1 MADDKYTH
9 RESDVPIASD
19 SASASASNSYADV
32 MYMLHSMPITHEV
45 KEQVARRLT
54 MEVTSKYLSKSFER
68 LDHLAAL
75 KNNWDGE
82 GALPISRK
90 VINNVKNVLAISD
103 DEDWE
108 EWMIGPDGNAT
119 LGLQSKTTRA
129 AISVGANEFSYFAKI
144 NGVRSGESHVA
155 FTPEALL
162 DVMRK
167 NSRNDG

>member
-1 MADDKYTH
+1 MANDKYIHTG
-9 RESDVPIASD
+9 EDVLKASEPV
-19 SASASASNSYADV
+19 AAYATNSYADV

-54 MEVTSKYLSKSFER
+54 IEVASKNLSKAFER
-68 LDHLAAL
+68 LDHLATL
-75 KNNWDGE
+75 ENNWDGE
-82 GALPISRK
+82 GALPISRM
-90 VINNVKNVLAISD
+90 VINNVKSVLAISE

-129 AISVGANEFSYFAKI
+129 VISVGANEFSYFAKI
-144 NGVRSGESHVA
+144 NGIRLGESHVV

-162 DVMRK
+162 NIMRK
-167 NSRNDG
+167 ISRNDG